1 MKATALLLAAALLSG
16 PALAQQEP
24 APTPGTITVWFPS
37 PIFNDY
43 QLIMWQDQPAAA
55 LAGLRRLG
63 FTGTKLIG
71 NGGRIDAQA
80 LADRRASGLPYYLEN
95 IATDLYA
102 SYHRYTPGQS
112 VTWRFDRDR
121 AQRQADPSD
130 PGVFVREPSL
140 SDPAV
145 IAGVQA
151 RLRALV
157 QAQAADQPLFYNLAD
172 EAGIADL
179 AAPWDHDLS
188 PPSLAAFRTWLQG
201 EYGSLDALNAQWGTT
216 WAGWEAIQPELTD
229 AAMHRTDG
237 NFSAWSDFKAFMDV
251 AFARAVRAGT
261 DAVHDA
267 GRGGL
272 AGLEGAQVPGWG
284 GYDYGLLAPAVDVME
299 IYDTGSALDLARA
312 FNPKLVTLG
321 TAFNTGPREVHRAWR
336 ELLHGGR
343 GMVVWDEAGDVI
355 GPDGTPGPRGRFL
368 QSLAT
373 SLRQVFPALLEATPR
388 PSPVA
393 VLYSQPSFR
402 IAWLLE
408 HQPKGAAWSD
418 RDSEREND
426 DGLWRAA
433 RRQAASNL
441 AGLGLQPRW
450 LTPETLA
457 GGALQDPGLRVL
469 MLPHAIALSDAEV
482 AAIRAFAERGGTV
495 LASTEPGMFDGHGR
509 RRASLPLAGVAKMP
523 QAVRPDGEG
532 AGPASLLQVLTGAG
546 VVPPIQVLGPD
557 RASADGVDVQ
567 VRDNGGVT
575 IVSLQAARPWGAP
588 PVVTLRLPEQ
598 ALIRDIRRGMEPVR
612 GNSVDVALDGIE
624 PTILALS
631 PTLLPGPVLSL
642 DAGELRIGLG
652 GPSAA
657 AVYGMRLDWLDADG
671 TVLVSSVLSRF
682 TGSVSFPFLP
692 GEAAARLTGPL
703 VGAAS
708 LRATD
713 PLSGR
718 TAILPLP

>member
-1 MKATALLLAAALLSG
+1 MKRPALLLAAALLAG
-16 PALAQQEP
+16 PALAQQDPP
-24 APTPGTITVWFPS
+24 APQPGTITVRLLS
-37 PIFNDY
+37 PPWNEY

-71 NGGRIDAQA
+71 NGGRIDPQA

-102 SYHRYTPGQS
+102 SYHRYTPGQA

-121 AQRQADPSD
+121 ARRQANPTD

-145 IAGVQA
+145 LAGVQA

-157 QAQAADQPLFYNLAD
+157 QAQAADRPLFYNLAD

-201 EYGSLDALNAQWGTT
+201 EYGSLDALNTQWGTAYT
-216 WAGWEAIQPELTD
+216 GWDAIQPELTD
-229 AAMHRTDG
+229 AAMRRTDG

-251 AFARAVRAGT
+251 AFTRAVRAGT

-267 GRGGL
+267 GRGAL
-272 AGLEGAQVPGWG
+272 AALEGAQVPGWG

-299 IYDTGSALDLARA
+299 IYDTGNALDLAQA
-312 FNPKLVTLG
+312 FNPALIPLG

-343 GMVVWDEAGDVI
+343 GMIVWDDAGDVI

-368 QSLAT
+368 QNLT
-373 SLRQVFPALLEATPR
+373 MSLRQVFPALAAATPR

-402 IAWLLE
+402 VAWLLE
-408 HQPKGAAWSD
+408 HQPKGTAWSD

-426 DGLWRAA
+426 DNAWRAA
-433 RRQAASNL
+433 RRQAAANL

-450 LTPETLA
+450 LTPATLA

-469 MLPHAIALSDAEV
+469 MLPHAIALSEAEV
-482 AAIRAFAERGGTV
+482 AAIRAFADRGGTV
-495 LASTEPGMFDGHGR
+495 LASTEPGVFDGHGR
-509 RRASLPLAGVAKMP
+509 RRASPPLAGIAKMP

-532 AGPASLLQVLTGAG
+532 GGPAGLLQVLAGAG
-546 VVPPIQVLGPD
+546 VVPPVQVLGPD
-557 RASADGVDVQ
+557 RAPADGVDVR
-567 VRDNGGVT
+567 VWDNGGVT

-598 ALIRDIRRGMEPVR
+598 ALIRDMRRGTEPVR
-612 GNSVDVALDGIE
+612 GNSVDVALDGVE
-624 PTILALS
+624 PTILVLS
-631 PTLLPGPVLSL
+631 PTPLPGPVLSL
-642 DAGELRIGLG
+642 DADRMRVGLD

-657 AVYGMRLDWLDADG
+657 ATYVIRLDLLDANG
-671 TVLVSSVLSRF
+671 TVLSTSVPSAF
-682 TGSVSFPFLP
+682 TGGIAFYSRPS
-692 GEAAARLTGPL
+692 AAQSTGPL
-703 VGAAS
+703 AGAAS

-718 TAILPLP
+718 TAVLPLP

>member
-1 MKATALLLAAALLSG
+1 MKRAALLLAAVLLAG

-24 APTPGTITVWFPS
+24 APAPGTITVWYPS

-55 LAGLRRLG
+55 LVALRRLG

-71 NGGRIDAQA
+71 NGGRIDPQA

-102 SYHRYTPGQS
+102 SYHRYTPGQA

-121 AQRQADPSD
+121 ARRQVDPSD

-151 RLRALV
+151 RLRALI

-201 EYGSLDALNAQWGTT
+201 EYGSLDALNAQWGTAY
-216 WAGWEAIQPELTD
+216 AGWDAIQPELTD
-229 AAMHRTDG
+229 AAMRRSDG
-237 NFSAWSDFKAFMDV
+237 NFSAWSDFKAFMDI

-267 GRGGL
+267 DRGAL

-284 GYDYGLLAPAVDVME
+284 GYDYSLLAPTVDVME
-299 IYDTGSALDLARA
+299 IYDTGNALDLARA
-312 FNPKLVTLG
+312 FNPALIPLG

-343 GMVVWDEAGDVI
+343 GMIVWDDAGDVI

-368 QSLAT
+368 QSLAA
-373 SLRQVFPALLEATPR
+373 SLRQVYPALLAAMPR

-408 HQPKGAAWSD
+408 HQPKGTAWSD

-426 DGLWRAA
+426 DSLWRAA
-433 RRQAASNL
+433 RRQAASQL

-457 GGALQDPGLRVL
+457 GGALQDPSLRVL
-469 MLPHAIALSDAEV
+469 MLPHAIALSDKEI

-495 LASTEPGMFDGHGR
+495 LASTEPGVFDGHGR

-532 AGPASLLQVLTGAG
+532 AGPAGLLQVLTGAG

-557 RASADGVDVQ
+557 RAPADGVDVR
-567 VRDNGGVT
+567 VWDNGGVT

-598 ALIRDIRRGMEPVR
+598 ALIRDMRRGTEPVR

-624 PTILALS
+624 PTILVLS
-631 PTLLPGPVLSL
+631 PTPLPGPVLSR
-642 DAGELRIGLG
+642 DAGGLRISLD

-657 AVYGMRLDWLDADG
+657 AVYGMRLDLLDADG
-671 TVLVSSVLSRF
+671 SVQSSRVLRYPV
-682 TGSVSFPFLP
+682 GSLPIAPLP
-692 GEAAARLTGPL
+692 GAEAAWSTGPL
-703 VGAAS
+703 AGAAS
-708 LRATD
+708 VRVSD

-718 TAILPLP
+718 TATLPLR